1 MDEHQILPA
10 PALPALSAQPAQP
23 VQSAQPST
31 CSVVDVAERMLELDH
46 DRNAALGA
54 PHEGTHVVKLHCLL
68 YFSQA
73 HHLAVMGRPLFF
85 EELCAGPD
93 GPFCD
98 AVAQLHEGL
107 DELFPGDLYRTWEW
121 AHASGSVEY
130 ADAGQNPT
138 TTTTTSTDPETS
150 TP

>member
-10 PALPALSAQPAQP
+10 PALPGL
-23 VQSAQPST
+23 PST
-31 CSVVDVAERMLELDH
+31 CSVVDVAERLLELDH
-46 DRNAALGA
+46 DRSAALGA

-73 HHLAVMGRPLFF
+73 HHLAVTGRPLFL
-85 EELCAGPD
+85 EELFAGPD

-107 DELFPGDLYRTWEW
+107 DELFPRDLYRAWEW

-130 ADAGQNPT
+130 ADAGQSP
-138 TTTTTSTDPETS
+138 TTSTDPETS